1 MKAAYINQTGSYNE
15 IKIGEL
21 PTPVVGDNDVLVKVD
36 YVSVNHV
43 DTFVRAGGFETS
55 MEFPFVIGR
64 DAVGTVTKIGNSVT
78 RFNIGDHVWT
88 NSMGYDGRNGV
99 TSELAAIPE
108 SRLFKAPDVDEVQ
121 LIASLH
127 SSATAAIVLHD
138 VFGIKRN
145 KNILIE
151 GAGGHVGTKLV
162 QLSKLSGLNVTTT
175 SNARDFERLT
185 ELGSDETYDYHNSV
199 LDIHQQFDY
208 IIDTSGKVSLNDNL
222 KKLNLYGQVVLI
234 TAPKDNHF
242 TFDVRDFYTSSKSV
256 KGFVISHA
264 SLEQIQKAG
273 RVLNYWLSKG
283 YLLDDKCEVMPL
295 DKAAQAHEVLEN
307 GQDAGK
313 RLILKLSNLDQ

>member
-21 PTPVVGDNDVLVKVD
+21 PTPVVGDIDVLVKID

-55 MEFPFVIGR
+55 MKFPFVIGR
-64 DAVGTVTKIGNSVT
+64 DAVGTVTRIGNSVT
-78 RFNIGDHVWT
+78 RFNVGDHVWT

-99 TSELAAIPE
+99 ASELAAIPE

-175 SNARDFERLT
+175 SNARDFE
-185 ELGSDETYDYHNSV
+185 
-199 LDIHQQFDY
+199 
-208 IIDTSGKVSLNDNL
+208 
-222 KKLNLYGQVVLI
+222 
-234 TAPKDNHF
+234 
-242 TFDVRDFYTSSKSV
+242 
-256 KGFVISHA
+256 
-264 SLEQIQKAG
+264 
-273 RVLNYWLSKG
+273 
-283 YLLDDKCEVMPL
+283 
-295 DKAAQAHEVLEN
+295 
-307 GQDAGK
+307 
-313 RLILKLSNLDQ
+313 